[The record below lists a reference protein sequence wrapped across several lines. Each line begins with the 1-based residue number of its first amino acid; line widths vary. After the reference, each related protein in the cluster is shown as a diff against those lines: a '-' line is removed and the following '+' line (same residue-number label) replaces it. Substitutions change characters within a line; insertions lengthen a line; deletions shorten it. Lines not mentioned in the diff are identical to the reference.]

1 MEKLS
6 KMIFI
11 LLLGIFTAA
20 VLLLSTEDVSW
31 MRDEIFAIF
40 VSIIFFSPV
49 INAFFDIKLPYE
61 WIMVFIVG
69 GILFVVYSLY
79 FYSSLFEWVTMIF
92 RVVLF
97 SSISSTGG
105 WLVGKI
111 EDKLP
116 PNPPKFT

>member
-49 INAFFDIKLPYE
+49 INAFFDMKLPYE